1 MKNFKITRTV
11 LETSFVMANDEQEAL
26 GYFQDGEVIDNFYE
40 DIDDCTTL
48 VIEEVVPSNN
58 DPLTTITASEKYLTM
73 ITASEKYLSFDGYV
87 GDAKSF
93 VDDVRE
99 TYNKAGEDMPKV
111 LNDFIFNIEVE
122 LQFAGVLD
130 KDFNVIE

>member
-1 MKNFKITRTV
+1 MKNYKITRTV
-11 LETSFVMANDEQEAL
+11 VENSFVRANDEQEAL
-26 GYFQDGEVIDNFYE
+26 GYFYDGEVTDTFYE
-40 DIDDCTTL
+40 EVDSNTTL
-48 VIEEVVPSNN
+48 VIKEVEQEIVM
-58 DPLTTITASEKYLTM
+58 SEKIITM
-73 ITASEKYLSFDGYV
+73 ITTSEKYLSFDGYV

-99 TYNKAGEDMPKV
+99 TYNEAGSDMPKV

-130 KDFNVIE
+130 KDFNVIKEC

>member
-1 MKNFKITRTV
+1 MKNYKITRTV
-11 LETSFVMANDEQEAL
+11 VENSFVMANDEQEAL
-26 GYFQDGEVIDNFYE
+26 GYFYEGEVTDSFYE
-40 DIDDCTTL
+40 DAGSDTKL
-48 VIEEVVPSNN
+48 VIEEVEQEIVMSKKE
-58 DPLTTITASEKYLTM
+58 TITM
-73 ITASEKYLSFDGYV
+73 ITTSEKYLSFDGYV

-93 VDDVRE
+93 VDDVRG

-130 KDFNVIE
+130 KDFNEIK

>member
-1 MKNFKITRTV
+1 MKNYKITRTV
-11 LETSFVMANDEQEAL
+11 VENSFVMANDEQEAL
-26 GYFQDGEVIDNFYE
+26 GYFYDGEVTDTFYE
-40 DIDDCTTL
+40 EVDSNTTL
-48 VIEEVVPSNN
+48 VIEEVEQEIVMSKKK
-58 DPLTTITASEKYLTM
+58 TITM
-73 ITASEKYLSFDGYV
+73 ITTSEKFLSFDGYV

-93 VDDVRE
+93 VDDVRG

-130 KDFNVIE
+130 KDFNVIK

>member
-1 MKNFKITRTV
+1 MKNYKITRTV
-11 LETSFVMANDEQEAL
+11 VENSFVMANDEQEAL
-26 GYFQDGEVIDNFYE
+26 GYFYEGEVTDSFYE
-40 DIDDCTTL
+40 DAGSDTKL
-48 VIEEVVPSNN
+48 VIEEVEQEIVMSKKE
-58 DPLTTITASEKYLTM
+58 TITM
-73 ITASEKYLSFDGYV
+73 ITTSEKYLSFDGYV

-93 VDDVRE
+93 VDDVRG